1 MYIQMLVGTWNSKS
15 SVFALDLFR
24 LWSLLLLFDLNFYL
38 FLDLRRPLLRIS
50 QHLMVRV
57 NYGLKLSSTIIALT
71 GVLIQRE
78 NIALTGIHGLRSNF
92 DFVILCR
99 KSLTGLRELDLTAR
113 TQVMQPGI
121 EPMPNPVLV

>member
-50 QHLMVRV
+50 QHLIVKV
-57 NYGLKLSSTIIALT
+57 KYGLKLPSTIIALT

-78 NIALTGIHGLRSNF
+78 NIALTGIHGLGSNL
-92 DFVILCR
+92 DFVVE
-99 KSLTGLRELDLTAR
+99 K
-113 TQVMQPGI
+113 V
-121 EPMPNPVLV
+121 